1 MSNKHNTMFRFK
13 YCSNLQLLLSWH
25 YCEYFKL
32 THIIYR
38 IGRKM
43 ALMAMIALQSGS
55 AIGVAFTESFVAYV
69 ILRFITGVSISGL
82 FLAVFVLGEYFT
94 IQVSK

>member
-1 MSNKHNTMFRFK
+1 
-13 YCSNLQLLLSWH
+13 
-25 YCEYFKL
+25 
-32 THIIYR
+32 
-38 IGRKM
+38 M